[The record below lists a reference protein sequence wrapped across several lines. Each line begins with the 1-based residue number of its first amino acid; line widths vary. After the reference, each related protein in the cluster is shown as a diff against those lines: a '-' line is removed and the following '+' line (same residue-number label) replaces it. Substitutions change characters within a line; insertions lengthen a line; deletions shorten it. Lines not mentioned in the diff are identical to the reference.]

1 MVTRYNHTR
10 ELRTIGQQLDKQS
23 IDIFDLRYEEGDYI
37 LECADPNPPFID
49 IIVCRYSAFE
59 LSSLELTAV
68 QARSAGFN
76 FVNFE
81 SMAEILRAIGRQLE
95 KLDAKLPR
103 LAIPDSESDGTRYKV
118 EYETRDGRYH
128 TEKIATNEIDEL
140 ARSMYKE
147 RARIKGNPQERSST
161 T

>member
-1 MVTRYNHTR
+1 MVTRYKHAR

-23 IDIFDLRYEEGDYI
+23 IDIFELRYEEGDYI
-37 LECADPNPPFID
+37 LEYPDPNPPFID

-59 LSSLELTAV
+59 VSSLELTAA

-81 SMAEILRAIGRQLE
+81 SMAEILRAIGRKLE
-95 KLDAKLPR
+95 KLDAKLQR
-103 LAIPDSESDGTRYKV
+103 LAILDSKSGGTRYKV

-128 TEKIATNEIDEL
+128 AEEVATDEITDV
-140 ARSMYKE
+140 ARRMYKE
-147 RARIKGNPQERSST
+147 RARIRGNPQNPSST
-161 T
+161 P